1 MNEEYRELEKK
12 LEDLTQR
19 VVQLEKAVKINN
31 VQPMPRQEMNQQIPK
46 QVMYNQPMPRQETNQ
61 QMPRQETNQQMPRQV
76 MNQQIPRQGM
86 NNEIHK
92 KENKNVEGKIGK
104 TLMGIVASALILF
117 SLILFG
123 GLLLPY
129 LTDSVKFVIMTL
141 ISGIFTVVGLKF
153 MKKDTKYYSLFTAI
167 VGVGLSGFY
176 ITNLIGY
183 FSFNILNEY
192 MLMFLIVVWLAGTLA
207 LGKLKS
213 RLFLYVSNVGLIIA
227 TFLATLQ
234 WEESYIGIIFY
245 VVCMTILYCMNKSD
259 NYNEDSYFFIQIPI
273 MTLVLIWVYNTEV
286 EVILWVLLN
295 IVVFCIGQFCY
306 KLEKKH
312 TILSTV
318 SLCLSCVSIFI
329 VSLFLWLDYSI
340 NWITIL
346 PLSYLI
352 IAILCRYKKR
362 PNCEI
367 IYYLSHYIFIISL
380 YFLSFTDYVKDITG
394 FYLIAIILLVMGY
407 LRKDNHFK
415 YPGYCYLF
423 LALTMPPDLLEGSP
437 ALLLELLI
445 IGSLYYITY
454 RNYNIVDKYLCLG
467 LTSLWVCYFIY
478 IGKINAEGVYILLSL
493 LCIYVNSK
501 LFLRNFR
508 TKEIETSSSIISYV
522 FTGLLVLIGLIDI
535 TICENGLEM
544 YDTEI
549 LSEELTVTLIVI
561 LTLILSIM
569 NVRRTLKSKLPQI
582 LTGFY
587 ICIKFTVLMIVV
599 LNRLSITS
607 FGLTLCTFLFAIACI
622 VVGFV
627 KKYKPFRLYGLTLTL
642 LSVLKLVLFDIEY
655 DSNIMKPI
663 GFFIAGI
670 LCFGISMGYTMLEK
684 KQSQEE

>member
-1 MNEEYRELEKK
+1 MNEGYRELEKK
-12 LEDLTQR
+12 VEDLTQR
-19 VVQLEKAVKINN
+19 VLQLEKVVKINN
-31 VQPMPRQEMNQQIPK
+31 VQPMPRAEMNQQIPIQGMYQQIPRK
-46 QVMYNQPMPRQETNQ
+46 EVYNQSIPRQNK
-61 QMPRQETNQQMPRQV
+61 
-76 MNQQIPRQGM
+76 NQQIPRQEM
-86 NNEIHK
+86 YNEIHK

-104 TLMGIVASALILF
+104 TVMGIVASALILF

-129 LTDSVKFVIMTL
+129 ITDNVKFVIMTL
-141 ISGIFTVVGLKF
+141 ISGIFTVVGIKF

-234 WEESYIGIIFY
+234 WEESYIGLIFY

-273 MTLVLIWVYNTEV
+273 MTLVLIWIYNTEV

-329 VSLFLWLDYSI
+329 VSMFLWLDYSI

-352 IAILCRYKKR
+352 IAMLCRYKKR
-362 PNCEI
+362 PDCEI

-380 YFLSFTDYVKDITG
+380 YLLSFTDYVKDITG
-394 FYLIAIILLVMGY
+394 FYLIAIILLVIGY

-423 LALTMPPDLLEGSP
+423 LAITMPPDLLQGNP
-437 ALLLELLI
+437 ALLLGLLI

-467 LTSLWVCYFIY
+467 LTGLWICSFIDT
-478 IGKINAEGVYILLSL
+478 GEINAEGVYILLSL
-493 LCIYVNSK
+493 VCIYVNSK
-501 LFLRNFR
+501 LFLKDYR
-508 TKEIETSSSIISYV
+508 TKEIEASSSIISYA
-522 FTGLLVLIGLIDI
+522 FTGLLLLIGLFGI

-569 NVRRTLKSKLPQI
+569 NVRRTLKSNLPQI

-684 KQSQEE
+684 KQSKEE